1 MDTLLQL
8 KDLSSGN
15 LFYFILFLTTVILFV
30 QVWVLLLGGAGVSC
44 GFALW
49 GWKIIR
55 CIGGGITYMSP
66 SRGYCAQIS
75 AVAIGLLAT
84 RANLPVSTTHI
95 LIGSVIGVGL
105 ADNAKVRF
113 CLGS

>member
-1 MDTLLQL
+1 M
-8 KDLSSGN
+8 
-15 LFYFILFLTTVILFV
+15 FTTIIIFV
-30 QVWVLLLGGAGVSC
+30 QVWVLLLGGAGVTC